1 MLLTEIKQK
10 KFKQKSNKN
19 HDFRPKRES
28 KLKAEHRSIYI
39 LSPSKPVNRLL
50 RTKRST
56 QTHSLNNWILLT
68 LWFID
73 SVAEYHVQ
81 QTINIVINIKL
92 LCDIRFFQFFFFLVQ
107 SSTYLKRSFFCFKLF
122 VSSFY
127 TFCDVSDE
135 SMCKIQFL
143 HGMQFLWAIK
153 LHKTAIISWKLWNT
167 VNWPFINISISNE
180 KVIHRN
186 YKKLKIFCVH
196 LTLFSHDALTD
207 WKNIAET
214 NFYCNRSL
222 DKRWLIGC

>member
-92 LCDIRFFQFFFFLVQ
+92 LCDIRFFQFFFFWFRAARIWSVHFFASIDKLLVLNCLFLHFIHFVMCQ
-107 SSTYLKRSFFCFKLF
+107 MKVCAKYNFCMVCSFFERL
-122 VSSFY
+122 
-127 TFCDVSDE
+127 
-135 SMCKIQFL
+135 
-143 HGMQFLWAIK
+143 
-153 LHKTAIISWKLWNT
+153 N
-167 VNWPFINISISNE
+167 
-180 KVIHRN
+180 
-186 YKKLKIFCVH
+186 
-196 LTLFSHDALTD
+196 
-207 WKNIAET
+207 
-214 NFYCNRSL
+214 
-222 DKRWLIGC
+222 